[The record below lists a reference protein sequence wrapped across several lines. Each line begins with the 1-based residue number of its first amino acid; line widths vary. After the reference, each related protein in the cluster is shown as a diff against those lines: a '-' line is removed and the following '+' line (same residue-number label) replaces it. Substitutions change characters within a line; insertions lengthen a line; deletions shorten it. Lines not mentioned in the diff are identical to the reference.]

1 MHGLVSRQVAGEQHF
16 SPLNRDL
23 NLRIFI
29 FLTASGPL
37 RSNFVFF
44 FRFAMQQHLEGSQ
57 LRELCQIHGMTVDIK
72 KSQLIEIWKNT

>member
-57 LRELCQIHGMTVDIK
+57 LREL
-72 KSQLIEIWKNT
+72 